1 MSTAEQGTKGAV
13 TDYLAAL
20 VWDGTPRL
28 DRWLIDCAGAEDSP
42 YVRRVSRG
50 MFVAAVR
57 RALHPGCRLDQMP
70 VLEGPQGCGKS
81 SALRIL
87 AVMDGWF
94 TDALPLCSVEVQQIL
109 EVTAGKWIVE
119 VAELRAMRQSDA
131 EALKAFLSRTRDE
144 GRGLYAREKTS
155 VPRSFTIVGTTSQ
168 TDYLQDVTGNRRI
181 VPVRVQRFDLEL
193 LQEVRDQL
201 WAEAVVVE
209 ARGEPLDLDC
219 WEK

>member
-1 MSTAEQGTKGAV
+1 MSAAEQEIKRTVA
-13 TDYLAAL
+13 DYLGAL

-50 MFVAAVR
+50 MLVVAVR

-87 AVMDGWF
+87 AVVDGWF
-94 TDALPLCSVEVQQIL
+94 TDSLQLG
-109 EVTAGKWIVE
+109 VTEAPKNKWIVE
-119 VAELRAMRQSDA
+119 VSELEAMRRSDV
-131 EALKAFLSRTRDE
+131 EALKAFLSRTHMEVRLPYE
-144 GRGLYAREKTS
+144 RELTC
-155 VPRSFTIVGTTSQ
+155 VPRSFVVFGTTGQS
-168 TDYLQDVTGNRRI
+168 DFLQDPTGNRRF
-181 VPVRVQRFDLEL
+181 VPVNVRRFDLEL
-193 LQEVRDQL
+193 LRAVRDQL